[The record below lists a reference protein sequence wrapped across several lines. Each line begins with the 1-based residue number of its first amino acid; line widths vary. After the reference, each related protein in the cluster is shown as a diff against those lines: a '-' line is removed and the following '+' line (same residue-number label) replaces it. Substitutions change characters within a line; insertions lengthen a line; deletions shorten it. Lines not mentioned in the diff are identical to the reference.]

1 MITKNSYRVIIYYDD
16 IMYIASDKIYIDYVS
31 KNSLSEALK
40 SELHGNQSKSLF
52 QQIVNNLNSLVSS
65 TETMNI
71 QRFKFNDKAITRG
84 VVRLDWSDDD
94 TLTAAHNALT
104 SYIKNTA
111 IIKVDEETINSNLIV
126 YDMLQS
132 KILEGCI

>member
-1 MITKNSYRVIIYYDD
+1 MITKDSYRVIIYYDD
-16 IMYIASDKIYIDYVS
+16 IMYIASDKIYIDYIS

-40 SELHGNQSKSLF
+40 SEIHDNQSKSLF
-52 QQIVNNLNSLVSS
+52 QQIANNLNNLVNSV
-65 TETMNI
+65 ETMHVK
-71 QRFKFNDKAITRG
+71 RFKFNDKAITRG
-84 VVRLDWSDDD
+84 FVRLDWSDDD

-104 SYIKNTA
+104 SYIKNTV